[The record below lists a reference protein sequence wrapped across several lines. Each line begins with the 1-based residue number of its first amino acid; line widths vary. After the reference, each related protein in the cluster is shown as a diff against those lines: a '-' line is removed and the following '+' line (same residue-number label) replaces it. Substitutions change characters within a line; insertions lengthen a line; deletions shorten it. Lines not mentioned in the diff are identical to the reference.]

1 MVRGILA
8 ARRDAVPEALECADS
23 PSPLLAAFSSPPG
36 SMNKSGMQA
45 NDAEALHR
53 EAAEGTQN
61 ERHRGLAGRRIV
73 GGLLIT
79 AQEPRGR
86 WWYLWAGVC
95 RSRVTQPEA
104 YGVFG
109 LPSCSRFARS
119 FMSRFSSVSLRF
131 GKRPLHWMMGG
142 RRLPLDIAQTAR
154 NLSFY
159 PPGKRASTR
168 GFIPSMDRV
177 TRLYR
182 GKPLTVLRS
191 RGGGVLPRGI
201 AGGGTSP
208 RTPGLWPTVPWRAR
222 P

>member
-1 MVRGILA
+1 MTWTGSNTLIELCYHDV
-8 ARRDAVPEALECADS
+8 ALEGTRVVRDS
-23 PSPLLAAFSSPPG
+23 
-36 SMNKSGMQA
+36 
-45 NDAEALHR
+45 ALHR

-86 WWYLWAGVC
+86 GWYLWAGVC

-104 YGVFG
+104 YGVFS
-109 LPSCSRFARS
+109 LPLLLPLRPVLHEQIFECFSAIWE
-119 FMSRFSSVSLRF
+119 MSATLDD
-131 GKRPLHWMMGG
+131 GW
-142 RRLPLDIAQTAR
+142 RRLPLDRAQTAR

-168 GFIPSMDRV
+168 GFNPSMDRV

-182 GKPLTVLRS
+182 GKPPNSSAITWRRRASSWDCRRRNFTPNSWPLAHRTVASSTL
-191 RGGGVLPRGI
+191 I
-201 AGGGTSP
+201 GTASCDP
-208 RTPGLWPTVPWRAR
+208 
-222 P
+222 